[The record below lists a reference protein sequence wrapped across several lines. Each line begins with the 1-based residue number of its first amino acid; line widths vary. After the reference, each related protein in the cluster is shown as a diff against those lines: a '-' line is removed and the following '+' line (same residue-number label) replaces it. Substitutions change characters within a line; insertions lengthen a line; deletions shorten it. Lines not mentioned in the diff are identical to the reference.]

1 MKPVRYFLAL
11 IFVVG
16 LPPMFLYW
24 LLIYPSSILARQGN
38 RHDLRRGKR
47 DLTVL
52 RSSCCYRM
60 AEIQVSSVS
69 VYRNIRPVLGARDNL

>member
-24 LLIYPSSILARQGN
+24 LLIYPFVNFS
-38 RHDLRRGKR
+38 RGKR
-47 DLTVL
+47 IGMSYGVASET
-52 RSSCCYRM
+52 
-60 AEIQVSSVS
+60 
-69 VYRNIRPVLGARDNL
+69 